1 MEREG
6 YRECIGILTERGCP
20 ALMRQKDAAKALG
33 ISERHMRDLIKEKKV
48 RLCGTMVPIGAVA
61 KVMCG

>member
-6 YRECIGILTERGCP
+6 YRECIGYLSDKGFP